1 MLTHFNPFQTWRK
14 RNYIQQILG
23 LQPGR
28 LPAAACLGKW
38 TRGSGKVM
46 RLISGKPALLSCL
59 YSTIVTRCRVQCC
72 IGGEADVRQIH
83 RPVALSC
90 YNTILLWYY
99 PALLLGCP
107 PLGSLHRELPRPGL
121 WLLAACFSE
130 PKTDRA
136 KLLSLPT
143 WNHPDN
149 ISILHSASLR
159 EAN

>member
-1 MLTHFNPFQTWRK
+1 MLTLFILVWTWRK
-14 RNYIQQILG
+14 REYMKQILG
-23 LQPGR
+23 LQPGL
-28 LPAAACLGKW
+28 LPAAAYLGKW

-59 YSTIVTRCRVQCC
+59 YSTIV
-72 IGGEADVRQIH
+72 DVHCGSVSCTMLYWWRGWC
-83 RPVALSC
+83 PLVLSC
-90 YNTILLWYY
+90 SA
-99 PALLLGCP
+99 ALLLCYL

-149 ISILHSASLR
+149 ISILHSASLG